1 MQGRENSDFI
11 KLRGSDVVLR
21 AADPED
27 SARTHAVRW
36 SVGWVEAP
44 SRHRMWPEA
53 DADWQ
58 SRHYYREIIAEV
70 DGVVAARVGLEA
82 YRQPFAQLI
91 DLSVRPDFRRM
102 GLGELLTKTCQTE
115 AARRGFTAL
124 FLQTEIDNHA
134 SHRLYTSQDF
144 VPTAHTKML
153 RMVKFLD
160 FPLLEEFK
168 RTHPLFQYRCT
179 QANDNQNAWDL
190 EWHAYILQDRLRLR
204 LEGAASRSENDGIG
218 PAISEVEWIAGQGE
232 RGLVMSIRS
241 EDVKDLQ
248 PGHHVSVEITI
259 RNVGKKREGGVIQMA
274 LPVGVRMHSPSTNEQ
289 QSFAW
294 ELGAGEEVE
303 QPMVLQIEPA
313 FDNSVLWY
321 LNYSSLPICAEVYW
335 LGCRAQLS
343 TSLNMAVPAPL

>member
-1 MQGRENSDFI
+1 MQGKESSNLI
-11 KLRGSDVVLR
+11 KLKGSDVVLR

-36 SVGWVEAP
+36 AVGWVEPP

-58 SRHYYREIIAEV
+58 SRHYYREIVAEV

-115 AARRGFTAL
+115 AAKRGFTAL

-144 VPTAHTKML
+144 VPTAYTKML

-160 FPLLEEFK
+160 YPLLVEFK
-168 RTHPLFQYRCT
+168 RTHPLCQYSCI
-179 QANDNQNAWDL
+179 QAEGNVRAWNL
-190 EWHAYILQDRLRLR
+190 EWNAYVIPDTLRLQ
-204 LEGAASRSENDGIG
+204 LEGAASQSENNGIG
-218 PAISEVEWIAGQGE
+218 PAISEVEWRIGLGE
-232 RGLVMSIRS
+232 RGLLMSMRA
-241 EDVKDLQ
+241 EDVNDVQ
-248 PGHHVSVEITI
+248 PGHHISLEISL
-259 RNVGKKREGGVIQMA
+259 RNLGRKKEGGVIQMA
-274 LPVGVRMHSPSTNEQ
+274 LPVGVRVSSPSTNEL

-294 ELGAGEEVE
+294 ELAPGEEVV
-303 QPMVLQIEPA
+303 QPVVVQIEPG
-313 FDNSVLWY
+313 FDNSTLWY
-321 LNYSSLPICAEVYW
+321 LNHNSLPICAEIYW
-335 LGCRAQLS
+335 QGSRAQLS
-343 TSLNMAVPAPL
+343 ASLSMAAPPPV